1 MRYINE
7 LRDGE
12 LVKEIYYCKSRADLK
27 TKAGKNYVSVNLQ
40 DKTGILDGKIWDL
53 SAGIEHFEEKDYV
66 KVEGQVTVFQGALQ
80 LNIRRLRK
88 CREGEYDPKEY
99 MPCSK
104 KNIEEMYKELMGF
117 VNSVKNPFLNS
128 LLKKLFD
135 DNPEFVDAF
144 KSRSA
149 AKTVHHGFIGGL
161 LEHTLSV
168 TKLCDIVAG
177 HYPVIKRDLLVSAA
191 ILHDIG
197 KLKELSAF
205 PDNDYTDDGQLM
217 GHIYLGAEIIE
228 KNIDEI
234 PDFPPKLAAEL
245 KHCILAHHGELEFG
259 SPKKPA
265 IIEALALSFIDN
277 LDAKMETLTE
287 FFDSCEEKQEWL
299 GYNRWIDSNVKRTG
313 EV

>member
-217 GHIYLGAEIIE
+217 GHIYLGAEIIG